1 MADLIEG
8 KVARIL
14 NSRELVINRGTEAGV
29 KLGMRFAVLDTAG
42 EGIRDPETGES
53 LGSVRKP
60 KIQVE
65 VSQVSARLA
74 VARTYRSLR
83 INVGGRGTA
92 VGDIARLF
100 APPQFV
106 DRYETLKADEANW
119 EPLTEERSFVKVGD
133 PVVEIAIDDEG
144 EVGGIIADDSEK
156 PALPTQEHL
165 NEGSRPESGPQ
176 TD

>member
-1 MADLIEG
+1 
-8 KVARIL
+8 
-14 NSRELVINRGTEAGV
+14 
-29 KLGMRFAVLDTAG
+29 
-42 EGIRDPETGES
+42 
-53 LGSVRKP
+53 
-60 KIQVE
+60 
-65 VSQVSARLA
+65 
-74 VARTYRSLR
+74 
-83 INVGGRGTA
+83 
-92 VGDIARLF
+92 
-100 APPQFV
+100 V
-106 DRYETLKADEANW
+106 DRYETLKADEANG